1 MDDASRLPQ
10 LNCKMRSS
18 PAIPAPTQNQ
28 GKQRQKVSSGRA
40 KVTGGGKTTQQNP
53 NGHPGIALPGDSY
66 PAKGHGPAKGAP
78 QRQQPPLVSLGAHQP
93 QDPPPPTLTLKCTN
107 IDLNDGKRSG

>member
-93 QDPPPPTLTLKCTN
+93 QDPPPKP
-107 IDLNDGKRSG
+107 